1 MPILTSQF
9 NDLVKNALVQWR
21 EEYESVEKNARQL
34 FDILPNENL
43 TSEHSHIDSP
53 GFARRKDEGG
63 SYVIG
68 SPRQGYSLTLTKSRI
83 GLKDSVTWEMRKY
96 DKYRE
101 IEKKMRGLGESTAMR
116 IELDLTHL
124 FTFGLQGSSY
134 TNMDG
139 ETVNTVTGDGL
150 PIFSNSHTITGSSTT
165 VDNLNGTNAFNRPN
179 LEAAERLFRNMV
191 NMNDVKVTPKPNAII
206 TGDDPAIVNV
216 VKEFMVSVGAP
227 DTAERA
233 ENVYRNKYTHIQL
246 PFLATTNLG
255 APTATGRYY
264 WMLADL
270 KHKDAILEF
279 SEMPTFT
286 APNPGSNGED
296 FDTDKFQLSL
306 LWETIVEKLREFG
319 ETLKIIFE
327 TIPSQVRNLRKG
339 VTTMYGVPATA
350 MI

>member
-1 MPILTSQF
+1 MPILTTQF

-34 FDILPNENL
+34 YDILPNENL

-68 SPRQGYSLTLTKSRI
+68 SPRQGYTLNLTKSRI
-83 GLKDSVTWEMRKY
+83 GLRDSVTWEMRKY

-101 IEKKMRGLGESTAMR
+101 IEKKMRGLGQSTAMR
-116 IELDLTHL
+116 IELDLTHM

-134 TNMDG
+134 VNMDG
-139 ETVNTVTGDGL
+139 ETIYTVTGDGL
-150 PIFSNSHTITGSSTT
+150 AIFSNSHTITGSSTT
-165 VDNLNGTNAFNRPN
+165 VDNLNGTLAFNRTN

-191 NMNDVKVTPKPNAII
+191 NMNDVKVVPQPDTII

-216 VKEFMVSVGAP
+216 VAEFMRSMDAP
-227 DTAERA
+227 DTSERA
-233 ENVYRNKYTHIQL
+233 TNVYKNKYKHVVL
-246 PFLATTNLG
+246 PYLATDLNG
-255 APTATGRYY
+255 APSATGRYY

-270 KHKDAILEF
+270 KKKDAIAEF

-286 APNPGSNGED
+286 MGMPGNGGE
-296 FDTDKFQLSL
+296 
-306 LWETIVEKLREFG
+306 EFKN
-319 ETLKIIFE
+319 ENWWAKST
-327 TIPSQVRNLRKG
+327 SSYA
-339 VTTMYGVPATA
+339 YGVLDYKWIVGSSATSV
-350 MI
+350 

>member
-34 FDILPNENL
+34 YDITPNENL

-53 GFARRKDEGG
+53 GFAKRKDEGG

-68 SPRQGYSLTLTKSRI
+68 SPRQGYTLNLTKSRI
-83 GLKDSVTWEMRKY
+83 GLRDSVTWEMRKY

-124 FTFGLQGSSY
+124 FTFGLQGASY

-139 ETVNTVTGDGL
+139 ETVNTVTGDAVA
-150 PIFSNSHTITGSSTT
+150 IFSNSHTVTGSATN
-165 VDNLNGTNAFNRPN
+165 VDNLNGTQAFNRTG
-179 LEAAERLFRNMV
+179 LELAERLFANMV
-191 NMNDVKVTPKPNAII
+191 NMNDVKVVPKPDTII
-206 TGDDPAIVNV
+206 TSDEPAVVNLV
-216 VKEFMVSVGAP
+216 QEFLRSVGAP

-233 ENVYRNKYTHIQL
+233 ENVYKGKYKHIVL
-246 PFLATTNLG
+246 PLLATSNLG
-255 APTATGRYY
+255 APSSTGRFY

-270 KHKDAILEF
+270 KHKDAIVEF

-296 FDTDKFQLSL
+296 FDTDDWKFKSSASYAYGILDYK
-306 LWETIVEKLREFG
+306 WIVG
-319 ETLKIIFE
+319 A
-327 TIPSQVRNLRKG
+327 
-339 VTTMYGVPATA
+339 PATSV
-350 MI
+350 

>member
-1 MPILTSQF
+1 MPILTTQF

-21 EEYESVEKNARQL
+21 EEYESVEKAARTL
-34 FDILPNENL
+34 YDIVPNENL

-83 GLKDSVTWEMRKY
+83 GLRDSVTWEMRKY

-139 ETVNTVTGDGL
+139 ETVNTVTGDGVQ
-150 PIFSNSHTITGSSTT
+150 IFSNSHTITGSSTN
-165 VDNLNGTNAFNRPN
+165 VDNLNGTLAFNRTN

-191 NMNDVKVTPKPNAII
+191 NMNDVKATPKPDTII
-206 TGDDPAIVNV
+206 TSDEPAIVNV
-216 VKEFMVSVGAP
+216 VAEFMRSQKAP
-227 DTAERA
+227 DTSENAD
-233 ENVYRNKYTHIQL
+233 NVYKGKYTHLQL
-246 PFLATTNLG
+246 PLLATTNLG
-255 APTATGRYY
+255 APTSTGRYY
-264 WMLADL
+264 WMLADM

-286 APNPGSNGED
+286 APNPGNNGEE
-296 FDTDKFQLSL
+296 FDTDDWKFKS
-306 LWETIVEKLREFG
+306 
-319 ETLKIIFE
+319 
-327 TIPSQVRNLRKG
+327 SASYA
-339 VTTMYGVPATA
+339 YGVLDYKWICGSAATSV
-350 MI
+350 

>member
-21 EEYESVEKNARQL
+21 EEYDSVEKAARTL
-34 FDILPNENL
+34 YDITPNENL

-68 SPRQGYSLTLTKSRI
+68 SPRQGYTLNLTKSRI
-83 GLKDSVTWEMRKY
+83 GLRDSVTWEMRKY

-134 TNMDG
+134 VNMDG
-139 ETVNTVTGDGL
+139 ETVNTVTGDGVQ
-150 PIFSNSHTITGSSTT
+150 IFSNSHTITGSATT
-165 VDNLNGTNAFNRPN
+165 VDNLNGTAAFNRTN

-191 NMNDVKVTPKPNAII
+191 NMNDVKVVPKPDTII
-206 TGDDPAIVNV
+206 TSDEPALVNV
-216 VKEFMVSVGAP
+216 VQEFLRSQGAP
-227 DTAERA
+227 DTAERSD
-233 ENVYRNKYTHIQL
+233 NVYKGKYQHLVL
-246 PFLATTNLG
+246 PLLATDLNG
-255 APTATGRYY
+255 APSSTGRYY
-264 WMLADL
+264 WMLADM
-270 KHKDAILEF
+270 KHKDAICEF

-296 FDTDKFQLSL
+296 FDTDDWKFKS
-306 LWETIVEKLREFG
+306 
-319 ETLKIIFE
+319 
-327 TIPSQVRNLRKG
+327 SASYA
-339 VTTMYGVPATA
+339 YGVLDYKWVVGAAATSV
-350 MI
+350 